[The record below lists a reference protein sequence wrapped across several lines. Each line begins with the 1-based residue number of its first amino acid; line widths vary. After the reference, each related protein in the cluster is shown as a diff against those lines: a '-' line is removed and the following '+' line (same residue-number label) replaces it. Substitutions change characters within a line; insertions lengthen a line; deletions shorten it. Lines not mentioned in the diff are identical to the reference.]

1 MSKSPFALPLCGV
14 GGGGLG
20 TVQKVGI
27 GDMLGSSTLM
37 RCHPA
42 QKEAKMFNTYF
53 NSKIQEDS
61 RLVPYRSCIG
71 PILMLRPETVNSSSS
86 SLDPLLFCLVDKALA
101 REPTNLL
108 PAAVASPP

>member
-1 MSKSPFALPLCGV
+1 MSKSPFALPLCRV

-42 QKEAKMFNTYF
+42 
-53 NSKIQEDS
+53 
-61 RLVPYRSCIG
+61 
-71 PILMLRPETVNSSSS
+71 
-86 SLDPLLFCLVDKALA
+86 
-101 REPTNLL
+101 
-108 PAAVASPP
+108 